1 MAKTLGVSM
10 IVKNES
16 ECITSCL
23 ESIKDADEIV
33 ICDTGSED
41 NTVEL
46 CKKYTDKIYT
56 DYFWQDNF
64 AEARNVSLSHCT
76 ADYVLIIDADETLNC
91 SVEGIKHVLNSYM
104 AKEVEGH
111 VIQYLGMLFSV
122 QTGVE
127 IVESIRIIKN
137 DPLIKWEGAVHNT
150 LTYKGSNEQLKAQ
163 CYKSKF
169 EITSGYSSSH
179 FKDPDRSLRIL
190 TKQLAIDPGNLRYQY
205 YIAREYISR
214 RMDPANSDKVEEL
227 LDKIIYWLEKY
238 ESAGFYV
245 DWTNEFADALY
256 LLALAYFEKV
266 LVTKDVSWWTKG
278 FIAALKSFAIL
289 PSYQAPAKLLC
300 DAMLQIPGT
309 KGIVRYKAAHEFWK
323 FVASK
328 CSNQGV
334 AQIRKV

>member
-1 MAKTLGVSM
+1 MKTLGVSL

-16 ECITSCL
+16 ESIEACL
-23 ESIKDADEIV
+23 NSLKGIDEIT

-41 NTVEL
+41 NTIEI
-46 CKKYTDKIYT
+46 CKKYTDKVYT
-56 DYFWQDNF
+56 DYLWQDDF

-91 SVEGIKHVLNSYM
+91 SIEGIKHVLNSYM
-104 AKEVEGH
+104 TKEVEGH
-111 VIQYLGMLFSV
+111 TLQYFGMLFSV

-137 DPLIKWEGAVHNT
+137 DPLIKWEGAVHNI
-150 LTYKGSNEQLKAQ
+150 LTYNGSNERLKAQ

-169 EITSGYSSSH
+169 EIKSGYSPSH

-190 TKQLAIDPGNLRYQY
+190 TKQLEINPGNTRYQY

-214 RMDPANSDKVEEL
+214 RMDPANKDHIEEF
-227 LDKIIYWLEKY
+227 LDQIIFWLEKY
-238 ESAGFYV
+238 ESTGFLV
-245 DWTNEFADALY
+245 DWTNELADALY
-256 LLALAYFEKV
+256 LLSLAYFEKV
-266 LVTKDVSWWTKG
+266 IVTKDVTWWYKG
-278 FIAALKSFAIL
+278 IVAALKSFAVL

-334 AQIRKV
+334 AQIRKT